1 MTATG
6 IVFLQK
12 DKFDLYSPNLTKIIE
27 FRFVPEIVRD
37 LEVVNPDLLGN
48 LIKLFVENN
57 KVAPSEMIIVLSDN
71 ACFVKDFV
79 LPPRPG
85 APQKPNDSNPP
96 TPISPDAEAISKQ
109 RQDIEAFIDHVPF
122 ENVTSREFPT
132 GNGTKVLAVN
142 GDFFEVIKLAFENV
156 GFKVKAVYPG
166 LLFANNIGSKPVL
179 DIIAAN
185 SILQQEYALRD
196 NNLLREKTSSFI
208 PIITKEKEQDPGYEI
223 SESNNNQE
231 KPSKKRLFVMIGI
244 FAFLIVV
251 LIVVYL
257 NAPK

>member
-1 MTATG
+1 MTTSG
-6 IVFLQK
+6 IVFLHK

-37 LEVVNPDLLGN
+37 LEVVNGDLLGN
-48 LIKLFVENN
+48 LIKLFVESN
-57 KVAPSEMIIVLSDN
+57 KVAPSELIIVLSDD

-79 LPPRPG
+79 LPPSSV
-85 APQKPNDSNPP
+85 APQMPTSPNQP
-96 TPISPDAEAISKQ
+96 TPILFDAETASKQ
-109 RQDIEAFIDHVPF
+109 RQDIEAFVDHVPF
-122 ENVTSREFPT
+122 ENVASREFPT

-142 GDFFEVIKLAFENV
+142 KDFFEVVKLSFEKV
-156 GFKVKAVYPG
+156 GFKVRAVYPG
-166 LLFANNIGSKPVL
+166 ILFANNISSKPVL

-185 SILQQEYALRD
+185 SILQQEYDLRD
-196 NNLLREKTSSFI
+196 NNLLREKTNSFT
-208 PIITKEKEQDPGYEI
+208 PISPKKKDQDPGYEV
-223 SESNNNQE
+223 SESNGSQE